1 MSKMMPLQVLAAVT
15 PEEVTRFDE
24 LLQDEHY
31 LHAGQPV
38 GDYLRQV
45 IVRDGQWVG
54 LLAWGACSYA
64 LQARDEWVGWNAPL
78 RAARQKLLV
87 QNRRFLI
94 PGKARQPNLASQI
107 LAVAVTTLPQQWMDR
122 FGYAPVLAETFTDI
136 ELFEGACYR
145 AAGWIPVGLTK
156 GFARHA
162 ADFYR
167 FHNRP
172 KKLWLHALGGLTP
185 EQARDILCGPLPD
198 VCEPGATSSAAG
210 LLPIPATEAYSLV
223 LALQRVPD
231 PRRNNRRFR
240 CGTVLSITAMAI
252 LSGCRNISE
261 IHRFG
266 QRLKPK
272 HRVQLG
278 LPRDRQH
285 PKLYE
290 APCYKVYYNLLSQI
304 SLDAFA
310 KELTAWLQAGRGKL
324 PSSLALDGKMV
335 RDLIGVLSLSDHET
349 GVPVAVAIQTEKKG
363 DGKHCEL
370 EVGKRMLANVTD
382 VLDGSLVSTDALH
395 TQKANAIS
403 VCDAGGNYL
412 FQVRDNRRKLR
423 ALAEAR
429 ATATPFLPSKK
440 RKSQQAP
447 ASPSNSNACR
457 RTP

>member
-1 MSKMMPLQVLAAVT
+1 MSKRKSLQVLAAVT
-15 PEEVTRFDE
+15 PEEVARFDG

-31 LHAGQPV
+31 LQAGRPV

-45 IVRDGQWVG
+45 VVCEGQWVG

-64 LQARDEWVGWNAPL
+64 LQARDEWIGWSAPL

-94 PGKARQPNLASQI
+94 PGKARQPNLASQV
-107 LAVAVTTLPQQWMDR
+107 LAVAVTTLPQQWVDC
-122 FGYAPVLAETFTDI
+122 FGYSPVLAETFTDI
-136 ELFEGACYR
+136 ELFEGTCYR

-167 FHNRP
+167 FHDRP

-185 EQARDILCGPLPD
+185 EQARDILCGPLPE

-210 LLPIPATEAYSLV
+210 LLPIPAPEAYSLV

-240 CGTVLSITAMAI
+240 CGSVLCITAMAI

-272 HRVQLG
+272 HRAQLG

-290 APCYKVYYNLLSQI
+290 APSYNVYYNLLSQI

-324 PSSLALDGKMV
+324 PSSLALDGKMI

-370 EVGKRMLANVTD
+370 EVGKRMLSNAAN

-395 TQKANAIS
+395 TQKANALS
-403 VCDAGGNYL
+403 VCDAGGDYL

-423 ALAEAR
+423 ALAAAQ

-440 RKSQQAP
+440 RKSPQAP
-447 ASPSNSNACR
+447 ASPSNSNACPQ
-457 RTP
+457 TP